1 MRTLT
6 GSLEHLE
13 PAALLRLL
21 SAIRPSGLLELRTTA
36 GALRLEVVEG
46 RAVRPSTSDLQRAA
60 AVLGCHGGEFR
71 FEPREVHPGDRD
83 MLDLTA
89 LLEVA
94 HVIDPTSGTGPV
106 IADIEIERLLAG
118 EIFELSR
125 PDIPAIH
132 VLPQAPP
139 ENPIDELLEELERTA
154 PDELLLANVGVV
166 ASDPRIWSGPIGS
179 AFRRRG
185 WRIRVIGSAE
195 ELPVADLDVV
205 VIHHHL
211 AVSRAGREE
220 EWLDLVRRVAAAGR
234 PLVWVGPTADA
245 AWVYR
250 IVDAG
255 AAFILPSPPGST
267 GEPAQRFAASLC
279 RVIDRLVSAPRPGS
293 DGELPASVVE
303 LVDTLVHGADADRS
317 LGSLLQLAS
326 GTVTRG
332 AVILVDETAFRLR
345 AGFGYPLGTGVP
357 ALPRGVGVLERI
369 VRSGAATEALDPDS
383 GGAVQLARMLGL
395 ERLGPETCVIP
406 LGSGGSIVGLIVGDR
421 EGRELPDLRELVA
434 LARRLGGLVVAG

>member
-21 SAIRPSGLLELRTTA
+21 SAIRPSGLLELRTA
-36 GALRLEVVEG
+36 GGVLQLEVVEG

-60 AVLGCHGGEFR
+60 VVLGCHGGGFR
-71 FEPREVHPGDRD
+71 FEPRDVGPSGRETI
-83 MLDLTA
+83 DLAT

-94 HVIDPTSGTGPV
+94 QVIDPTSGSGPP
-106 IADIEIERLLAG
+106 IDDIEMERLLAG

-125 PDIPAIH
+125 PDLPNIH

-166 ASDPRIWSGPIGS
+166 ASDPRIWSGAIGS
-179 AFRRRG
+179 TFRRRG
-185 WRIRVIGSAE
+185 WRIRVVGFIA
-195 ELPVADLDVV
+195 ELPITDVDVV

-211 AVSRAGREE
+211 AVSRAGRED
-220 EWLDLVRRVAAAGR
+220 EWIDHVRRVAAAGR

-255 AAFILPSPPGST
+255 AAFILPSPPGTT
-267 GEPAQRFAASLC
+267 GEPVQRFAASLC
-279 RVIDRLVSAPRPGS
+279 RVVDRLVSASRPWA

-317 LGSLLQLAS
+317 LGSLLQLVS
-326 GTVTRG
+326 GTLTRG

-345 AGFGYPLGTGVP
+345 AGFGYPLGTGVS

-369 VRSGAATEALDPDS
+369 VRSGAATEGLDPDS

-395 ERLGPETCVIP
+395 ERLEPETCVIP

-421 EGRELPDLRELVA
+421 EGAELAELRELVA
-434 LARRLGGLVVAG
+434 LARRLGGLVVTG